1 MIYSQSGFIILSSFR
16 TRPNHRDM
24 VWSQVL
30 LRHQTGGVA
39 HEVMTSEGLREGDD
53 IPDAGS
59 PHNDGHQPVQTY
71 KKKNKKKRE

>member
-1 MIYSQSGFIILSSFR
+1 
-16 TRPNHRDM
+16 M

-71 KKKNKKKRE
+71 KKKKEKKKKRINSKCFTVYHHIFYTS